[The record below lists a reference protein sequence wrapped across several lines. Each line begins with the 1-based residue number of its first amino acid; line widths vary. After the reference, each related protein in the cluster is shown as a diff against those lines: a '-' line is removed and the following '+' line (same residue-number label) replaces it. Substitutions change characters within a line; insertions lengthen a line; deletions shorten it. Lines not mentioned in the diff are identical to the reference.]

1 MKVGHNR
8 RTASIASIGAL
19 ALVLAACGDG
29 GANGGDGGENGT
41 ASNGE
46 LSSLSGNLTGSGAS
60 SFQLAMQEWAI
71 GFPEVTDGA
80 VVDYNAVGSGTGRAE
95 FLANAVDFAGSD
107 AVMDDEEYQQSTERC
122 GPEGAFHIPT
132 AVLPIAVAAN
142 LPGVDDLNLTP
153 DAIAGI
159 FAGEITNWND
169 EAIASLN
176 EGAELP
182 DTTITVIHRSDD
194 SGTTEN
200 FTEYLA
206 DAAPGVWEWEAD
218 GSWPGEISA
227 ESADGTSGVVQAA
240 VEQEGAVT
248 YADAGQVPGNLTI
261 ANVEVGGEFSE
272 LTPQAAG
279 QAVAASELVE
289 GQAPNNMAFDL
300 DRDTQEVGA
309 YPIVQV
315 AYTIWCNEYADA
327 ETADLA
333 RGFAGYIVS
342 EDAQQI
348 AEEEAGASPLT
359 PELRSQAEDSI
370 SQITAG
376 A

>member
-159 FAGEITNWND
+159 FAGDITNWND